1 MCICLNSIISNQ
13 RDMIREIQEDDF
25 EKEYM
30 NLINQFT
37 RYPEPISFDTFKETL
52 AQIKQNRSKIFV
64 IEENGCI
71 VATITC
77 MIEQKLHNNCKRVAH
92 IEDLVVEEQ
101 SRKKGYASTLV
112 KKAIDHARNEICYKI
127 VLQTNED
134 NIGFYE
140 KNGFIKKGIEMTKYL
155 L

>member
-1 MCICLNSIISNQ
+1 MV
-13 RDMIREIQEDDF
+13 REIEEDDF
-25 EKEYM
+25 EKGYM
-30 NLINQFT
+30 NLINYFT

-52 AQIKQNRSKIFV
+52 AKIQQNRSKIFV
-64 IEENGCI
+64 IEENGRI

-77 MIEQKLHNNCKRVAH
+77 LIQQKLHNNCKRVAH

-101 SRKKGYASTLV
+101 SRKKGYASTLI
-112 KKAIDHARNEICYKI
+112 KKAIDYAKNEICYKI

-140 KNGFIKKGIEMTKYL
+140 KNGFTRKGIEMTHYY
-155 L
+155 